1 MIHLAHLSQVDCQ
14 FGSHPKPFQNNDLQF
29 DAGRFQVHLAYFEHV
44 HTRRRFWKNVLEEEI
59 STAGIRPFAY
69 GKAKIAGTKDG
80 KVTAYEV
87 DCYGSPGVGAHKGI
101 LRLPTTNA

>member
-1 MIHLAHLSQVDCQ
+1 M
-14 FGSHPKPFQNNDLQF
+14 
-29 DAGRFQVHLAYFEHV
+29 
-44 HTRRRFWKNVLEEEI
+44 LEEEI
-59 STAGIRPFAY
+59 ITAGIRPFAY